1 MICHYYYFTKSVTRP
16 KSIYQKNVQFYQQ
29 YDKLVSVIDGSNFN
43 TFLMT
48 LPLLESPVLLL
59 ILFALPVLIFLWIQ
73 NT

>member
-29 YDKLVSVIDGSNFN
+29 YNKLVSVINGSNFN
-43 TFLMT
+43 MFLMT
-48 LPLLESPVLLL
+48 LPLLESPVL
-59 ILFALPVLIFLWIQ
+59 ILFALPVLIVLWIQ